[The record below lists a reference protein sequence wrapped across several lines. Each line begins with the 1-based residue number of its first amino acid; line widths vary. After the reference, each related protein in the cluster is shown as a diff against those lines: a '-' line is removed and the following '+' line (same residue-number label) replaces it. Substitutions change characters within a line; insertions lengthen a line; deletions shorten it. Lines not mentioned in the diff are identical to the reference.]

1 MLDAETKENLEA
13 LLVELEERLKVTDP
27 DWEDVEYSNISKQ
40 IEATRA
46 LLEDQG
52 ADTDW
57 ESVDDVQVPVR
68 ESDVADRLPPALM
81 DPKTGERYVENPFGY
96 AEPDL
101 TRPDGADGPA
111 LSPSEIVK
119 KDSSASRAKRGGKKS
134 SEAASTNS
142 ETADTADATTPAINE
157 NAVDMRAELDTPE
170 KSFLYFYD
178 KLWANPIMGTD
189 GKPILAPP
197 SPVRDAEAVRNY
209 GLEKGI
215 RPVQV
220 DIFFDEAWAEIVGG
234 RFSLGSQHNWEV
246 LYRWY
251 EKLKAYTVPEIN
263 EWEEIEQILFENY
276 GITEPSLNPKD
287 LDPEQEKADWD
298 RVMLAKRQ
306 AEDEIKVLT
315 AQFQRMLSVPERELK
330 YLETMFIQSP
340 AAEDFIA
347 RHAKKGTKY
356 VDLPHGRLQQRK
368 VSESLE
374 CFDETKFMGYVGK
387 KGEAWATSMN
397 MERRVE
403 WKSIDQRGKIKG
415 FIKSLES
422 PEEAGYRHRPEYQ
435 STSTSYGD

>member
-27 DWEDVEYSNISKQ
+27 DWEDVEHANISKQ

-52 ADTDW
+52 ADSDR
-57 ESVDDVQVPVR
+57 ESVDDAEV
-68 ESDVADRLPPALM
+68 LPPALM
-81 DPKTGERYVENPFGY
+81 DPKTGERYTENPFGY
-96 AEPDL
+96 AEPDS
-101 TRPDGADGPA
+101 TRPDGADGPS
-111 LSPSEIVK
+111 LSPAEIVK

-134 SEAASTNS
+134 SEAAPTNS
-142 ETADTADATTPAINE
+142 ETTDILVVINE
-157 NAVDMRAELDTPE
+157 NAADMRAELDTPE
-170 KSFLYFYD
+170 KIFLFYRD
-178 KLWANPIMGTD
+178 KCWINPVQGSD
-189 GKPILAPP
+189 GKPIYVPP

-276 GITEPSLNPKD
+276 SITEPSLNPKD

-387 KGEAWATSMN
+387 KGEAWAASMN

-403 WKSIDQRGKIKG
+403 WRAIDQRGKIKG
-415 FIKSLES
+415 FIKEMDN
-422 PEEAGYRHRPEYQ
+422 PEEAGYRRRPEYQ